1 MRLTVKRRP
10 VCDRLAAADAT
21 GFGAPQ
27 SAVGSGW
34 NEVAGALLL
43 ALEQEG
49 PHARGEIRME
59 RAMYFR
65 RQAEVLLGLARAT
78 IDLGVARRLHSLA
91 AEFQDK
97 ADEFEGDQAD
107 FSQMPSGERGPSS
120 DINRR

>member
-1 MRLTVKRRP
+1 MRFTPKRRP
-10 VCDRLAAADAT
+10 VCNRLAAAGAT

-49 PHARGEIRME
+49 PRAGEIRME

-78 IDLGVARRLHSLA
+78 IDLGVARRLRSLA

>member
-1 MRLTVKRRP
+1 MSLRQ
-10 VCDRLAAADAT
+10 AT

-34 NEVAGALLL
+34 NEAAGAPLL

-49 PHARGEIRME
+49 PHARGEVRME

-78 IDLGVARRLHSLA
+78 IDLGVARRLRSLA

-97 ADEFEGDQAD
+97 ADEFEGDAAD
-107 FSQMPSGERGPSS
+107 FSLMPTGGQGSSGRSAYGQ
-120 DINRR
+120 

>member
-1 MRLTVKRRP
+1 MCLTAKRRP
-10 VCDRLAAADAT
+10 VCDRLAAAGAT
-21 GFGAPQ
+21 GAPQ
-27 SAVGSGW
+27 SAVSSGW
-34 NEVAGALLL
+34 NEAAGEPLL

-78 IDLGVARRLHSLA
+78 IDLGVARRLRNLA

-97 ADEFEGDQAD
+97 ANEFESDQAD
-107 FSQMPSGERGPSS
+107 FSQMPSGGRGSSS

>member
-1 MRLTVKRRP
+1 VSLRQ
-10 VCDRLAAADAT
+10 AT

-49 PHARGEIRME
+49 PRAGEIRME

-78 IDLGVARRLHSLA
+78 IDLGVARRLRSLA

-97 ADEFEGDQAD
+97 ADEFEGDAAD
-107 FSQMPSGERGPSS
+107 FSLMPSGGQGSSS

>member
-49 PHARGEIRME
+49 PRAGEIRME

-78 IDLGVARRLHSLA
+78 FDLGVARRLRSLA